1 MALVLTMEEPPKL
14 KLIAFSNS
22 TFRQFAPIRINK
34 AVPTDL
40 ATYTW
45 QAHLQV
51 DKLHPT
57 TKLFALSCT
66 PTADG
71 VWLVADEADLDAL
84 FTAPNDALEKRVIY
98 GNLLFNQPGMTGV
111 YCVAATIEMTV
122 KAGATEWT

>member
-14 KLIAFSNS
+14 KLTAFSNS
-22 TFRQFAPIRINK
+22 TFRQFVPITVDS
-34 AVPTDL
+34 AVPADL

-51 DKLHPT
+51 DKLQAT
-57 TKLFALSCT
+57 TKLFALTCT
-66 PTADG
+66 PSATG
-71 VWLVADEADLDAL
+71 VLLQAAESDLDAL
-84 FTAPNDALEKRVIY
+84 FTAPNASLEKRTLY
-98 GNLLFNQPGMTGV
+98 GNLLFNQPGLTGI